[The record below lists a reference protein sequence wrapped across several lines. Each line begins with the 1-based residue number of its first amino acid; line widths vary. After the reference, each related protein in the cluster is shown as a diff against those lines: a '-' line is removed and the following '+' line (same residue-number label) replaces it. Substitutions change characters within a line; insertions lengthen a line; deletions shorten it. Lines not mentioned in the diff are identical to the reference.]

1 MKKRFAG
8 ILFAFLALLLIVPV
22 FSASAVK
29 YEGAP
34 EITSNAAVVYNL
46 EAGEVLYSKNMDG
59 RLDPAAFTKLMTA
72 LLAYEYYG
80 QNGNVSVTV
89 TAEMLSS
96 AGGNSMRLKE
106 GEIIPFDSLLAGLV
120 VQNANDAALC
130 IASTVGG
137 NITAFV
143 EKMNERAKLLGMEN
157 TYFSNPTGV
166 DSAAM
171 YTTMQDVLTL
181 SKALYRV
188 NDFMLL
194 AEMEKVSIPATNLTA
209 ARSYTN
215 KNALIP
221 YSYVTDYYMENVR
234 GMVAG
239 YTPRAGY
246 CVATVREL
254 KGSKTLVILSGGVDR
269 SERGNGTDISSYRE
283 AKALLEWAEGNFG
296 MRRVVESGSV
306 ICERKV
312 RLASGVDHMI
322 LVTGENLEK
331 LLPLNADLATE
342 ITTEIRTE
350 RDTYTAP
357 IIEGTTYGEMDV
369 LFQGEVIGTVPLVAR
384 TNIGLSRWLVAWD
397 AVVRF
402 FSHGPAKVVL
412 ILVICAVV
420 LYIAALI
427 YVVCEQNR
435 RKNKEKNRAIKEAL
449 QIESQRM
456 KKVRKQELHDTQK
469 RMRKMR
475 SALRAGFQ
483 VLNGDDESLDRAKK
497 MGGKRKASPSKAVAK
512 VPEKYRASN
521 RKPVQNTASQP
532 PRKIPPR
539 TAQGETY
546 RTGRAA
552 GSVRQ
557 TPSARRPH
565 SEAPRRNVNGMNGKK

>member
-8 ILFAFLALLLIVPV
+8 ILSAFLAVLFVLP
-22 FSASAVK
+22 FCSAAAIR
-29 YEGAP
+29 YDGAP
-34 EITSNAAVVYNL
+34 EVTSNAAVVYNL
-46 EAGEVLYSKNMDG
+46 DSGEILYSKNMDG
-59 RLDPAAFTKLMTA
+59 RLDPASFTKLMTA
-72 LLAYEYYG
+72 LLAFEYYEK
-80 QNGNVSVTV
+80 NGNVSVTV

-96 AGGNSMRLKE
+96 SGGNSMRLKE
-106 GEIIPFDSLLAGLV
+106 GEILPFDSLLSGLV

-137 NITAFV
+137 NIVSFV
-143 EKMNERAKLLGMEN
+143 DMMNERAKLLGMEN

-166 DSAAM
+166 DAAAM

-181 SKALYRV
+181 CKALYRI
-188 NDFMLL
+188 NGFMLL
-194 AEMEKVSIPATNLTA
+194 SELEKVSIPATNLTA

-234 GMVAG
+234 GMIAG

-296 MRRVVESGSV
+296 MRRVVEQGTV
-306 ICERKV
+306 VCERRV
-312 RLASGVDHMI
+312 RLASGIDHMI

-331 LLPLNADLATE
+331 LLPLNADLTKE
-342 ITTEIRTE
+342 ITTEVRTE

-369 LFQGEVIGTVPLVAR
+369 LYQGEVIGTVPLVAKS
-384 TNIGLSRWLVAWD
+384 NIGLSRWLVAWD
-397 AVVRF
+397 AVVSF

-412 ILVICAVV
+412 ILVICGFF

-427 YVVCEQNR
+427 YAVCEQNR
-435 RKNKEKNRAIKEAL
+435 RKNREKNRAIKEAL

-456 KKVRKQELHDTQK
+456 KKVRAQELHDTQK

-483 VLNGDDESLDRAKK
+483 VLNGEDESLDTAKRTR
-497 MGGKRKASPSKAVAK
+497 GKKKASSSKAVAK
-512 VPEKYRASN
+512 VPEKYRAAN
-521 RKPVQNTASQP
+521 RKPVWAANDRNARRT
-532 PRKIPPR
+532 PPR
-539 TAQGETY
+539 TAQSEVY
-546 RTGRAA
+546 RTGRPARPN
-552 GSVRQ
+552 GQNRPVTKR
-557 TPSARRPH
+557 TPTDPY
-565 SEAPRRNVNGMNGKK
+565 RNGNGKK

>member
-8 ILFAFLALLLIVPV
+8 ILSALLACLFLLPA
-22 FSASAVK
+22 FSVAAIR

-34 EITSNAAVVYNL
+34 EITSNAGVVYNL
-46 EAGEVLYSKNMDG
+46 DTGEILCSKNMDG

-72 LLAYEYYG
+72 LLAFEYYG
-80 QNGNVSVTV
+80 QNGNVQVTV

-106 GEIIPFDSLLAGLV
+106 GEIIPFDSLLSGLV

-137 NITAFV
+137 NVIAFV
-143 EKMNERAKLLGMEN
+143 DMMNERAGLLGMKN

-181 SKALYRV
+181 CKALYRV

-194 AEMEKVSIPATNLTA
+194 AETEKVSIPATNLTA

-221 YSYVTDYYMENVR
+221 YSYVTDYYLEDVR
-234 GMVAG
+234 GMIAG

-283 AKALLEWAEGNFG
+283 AKALLEWAEGSFG
-296 MRRVVESGSV
+296 MRRVMERGTVA
-306 ICERKV
+306 CERKV

-322 LVTGENLEK
+322 LVTGESLDK
-331 LLPLNADLATE
+331 LLPLNADLSTE
-342 ITTEIRTE
+342 ITTEIRTQ

-369 LFQGEVIGTVPLVAR
+369 LYQGEVIGTVPLVAKS
-384 TNIGLSRWLVAWD
+384 NIGLSRWLVAWD

-412 ILVICAVV
+412 ILVICGIV
-420 LYIAALI
+420 LYIAGLI
-427 YVVCEQNR
+427 YAVCEQNR
-435 RKNKEKNRAIKEAL
+435 RKNREKNRAIKEAL
-449 QIESQRM
+449 QIENQRM
-456 KKVRKQELHDTQK
+456 KKVRERELLDSQK

-483 VLNGDDESLDRAKK
+483 VLNGDDESLDRTKK
-497 MGGKRKASPSKAVAK
+497 ARGNKKAPPSKAVAK
-512 VPEKYRASN
+512 VPEKYRAANRRPAQSN
-521 RKPVQNTASQP
+521 LSQKSGKTP
-532 PRKIPPR
+532 SSGMKRE
-539 TAQGETY
+539 AY
-546 RTGRAA
+546 RTGRPARPSQA
-552 GSVRQ
+552 KRPVSR
-557 TPSARRPH
+557 PSATD
-565 SEAPRRNVNGMNGKK
+565 PRKNGNGKK